1 MKFAFSCSLFIVGGL
16 MRGVWW
22 IYESWPTV
30 LVGCWRSTCRN
41 YSIFLIEFVSTGKS
55 NVFTYSQVKERGPLI
70 MSANGFIL
78 ILGPEVAKC
87 LLGKTFHINRK

>member
-1 MKFAFSCSLFIVGGL
+1 
-16 MRGVWW
+16 MREE
-22 IYESWPTV
+22 YDEFMSHDPQ